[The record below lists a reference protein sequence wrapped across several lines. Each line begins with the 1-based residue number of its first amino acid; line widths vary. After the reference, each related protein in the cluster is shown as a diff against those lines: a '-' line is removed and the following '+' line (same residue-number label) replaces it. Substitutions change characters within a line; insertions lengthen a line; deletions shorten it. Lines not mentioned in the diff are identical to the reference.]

1 MKLLIVDTLAMSFS
15 AGNENN
21 GKDVT
26 QFMSH
31 VAQIWDKLNCHVMLV
46 HYSGKDQARG
56 AASKHAEPRV
66 C

>member
-1 MKLLIVDTLAMSFS
+1 MSFS
-15 AGNENN
+15 AGNEND